1 MSIKNLSKPSPW
13 CESAQSSRPQT
24 QSHSRSRVRCAADR
38 RVVKMGAFTTENPQT
53 SNKLVRSLLRTEY
66 REAHLIRQRKQTLSA
81 RAQKKEISFRPESFA
96 ICERSTGAVRFRV
109 PADPDG
115 GMPVEQVA
123 GLLAMHCLVRGQAP
137 EDFEVMVVAREL
149 LLQTVAERAEQ
160 LLAAG
165 RAIGTEVKISRR
177 EREVLDGVLQSLAN
191 KEIASILNV
200 SERTVKFHVS
210 SLLAKFGVTDR
221 VALSREVTLGRV
233 PIGSSVGQIP
243 ASTLFGYPV
252 RAPEDGVQ
260 NEAVPGPSSPPPEV
274 SRARNRVFA
283 MFPRERFAT

>member
-1 MSIKNLSKPSPW
+1 MVWRLP
-13 CESAQSSRPQT
+13 R
-24 QSHSRSRVRCAADR
+24 
-38 RVVKMGAFTTENPQT
+38 TEN
-53 SNKLVRSLLRTEY
+53 S
-66 REAHLIRQRKQTLSA
+66 EAHLIHRKKQSLSV

-96 ICERSTGAVRFRV
+96 LCERSSGAVRFRV

-137 EDFEVMVVAREL
+137 EDFEVMVVARES

-165 RAIGTEVKISRR
+165 RAIGTEVKISPR
-177 EREVLDGVLQSLAN
+177 EREVLDGVLQNLAN
-191 KEIASILNV
+191 KEIACKLNV

-221 VALSREVTLGRV
+221 IALSREVTLGRGPTAV
-233 PIGSSVGQIP
+233 SAGQTP
-243 ASTLFGYPV
+243 VNTLFGYPV
-252 RAPEDGVQ
+252 RARESKVHD
-260 NEAVPGPSSPPPEV
+260 ESAPGPPAPAV
-274 SRARNRVFA
+274 VASRVRNRVFA
-283 MFPRERFAT
+283 MFPRERYAT